1 MDEDVVALIPS
12 IIDKLVA
19 CFKEQ
24 LGTELISIKA
34 KFLQNFFHEAKRSR
48 YVLVITK
55 NNRLSS
61 YSNTYTRQNRSKD
74 LHKCCLVRRSA
85 KESNGNPSWMLRL
98 VKERENIGL

>member
-12 IIDKLVA
+12 IIDELVA

-24 LGTELISIKA
+24 LGTELISIKG

-48 YVLVITK
+48 YVLVIIV
-55 NNRLSS
+55 SS

-74 LHKCCLVRRSA
+74 LRKCCLARRSA
-85 KESNGNPSWMLRL
+85 KESNGNPSGMLRL

>member
-48 YVLVITK
+48 YVLVK
-55 NNRLSS
+55 RSS
-61 YSNTYTRQNRSKD
+61 
-74 LHKCCLVRRSA
+74 
-85 KESNGNPSWMLRL
+85 
-98 VKERENIGL
+98 